1 MTPIKGLIGLGG
13 GSSSILVS
21 SGETTLP
28 PAPTGIYGPFPDTST
43 SLNASNS
50 TNVTNIFFRRTILG
64 FTYTYN
70 EITANG
76 TNALAGGGTIN
87 ALSFYQTNAP
97 VYRPLP
103 NYAVAMMHMPS
114 GSTSSTNPTL
124 SGSGRADF
132 TTVRSQHSFNPSST
146 NTYITISFSSNFV
159 YDGESALGFIFAW
172 GQCPTNYSSSGISR
186 ISNTGTMY
194 YTWTDSAGTY
204 LVTDTAS
211 STRSYRPCLRLHVP

>member
-1 MTPIKGLIGLGG
+1 MSPLRGMSGMGG

-21 SGETTLP
+21 GGETTP
-28 PAPTGIYGPFPDTST
+28 ASAPTGIYGPFPDTST
-43 SLNASNS
+43 SVNGNTSD
-50 TNVTNIFFRRTILG
+50 NVTNIWYRRSLLG

-70 EITANG
+70 EVTANG

-97 VYRPLP
+97 ANRPLP

-114 GSTSSTNPTL
+114 SSTSSTNPTL
-124 SGSGRADF
+124 STTGRTNF
-132 TTVRSQHSFNPSST
+132 TTVRSQHSFNPSSI
-146 NTYITISFSSNFV
+146 NTYITISFSSDFV

-172 GQCPTNYSSSGISR
+172 GQCPTSYNRSGQSR

-194 YTWTDSAGTY
+194 YSHSDSSGTY
-204 LVTDTAS
+204 LVTNSGT